1 MVLWKYKE
9 ILYNTK
15 KSRRKT
21 KKFKSEINE
30 IVTGSKKSEDQK
42 IQQIL
47 LKHFINQEKK
57 LSNYL
62 MIILELYLK
71 LNTEQ
76 YQEKRLKILSPKQML
91 QRFPIALAQ
100 VKAVNSSENLLNEI
114 GQIIYSLFPEK
125 EITKKV
131 YNNLMNLIKL

>member
-42 IQQIL
+42 IQ
-47 LKHFINQEKK
+47 
-57 LSNYL
+57 
-62 MIILELYLK
+62 
-71 LNTEQ
+71 
-76 YQEKRLKILSPKQML
+76 
-91 QRFPIALAQ
+91 
-100 VKAVNSSENLLNEI
+100 
-114 GQIIYSLFPEK
+114 
-125 EITKKV
+125 
-131 YNNLMNLIKL
+131 